1 MLLLATLTLLS
12 PSAALASPDT
22 GPTAPAPG
30 PGAQDAE
37 PPQVTFTYA
46 VTAEGEVATD
56 RDAFAADVDAILS
69 DARGW
74 TLGGSI
80 AFTSAASGP
89 DLTVVLASPQVVE
102 DAAPVCS
109 RHYSCRVGDRVYI
122 NDRNWREATPAWNDS
137 GAPRWLYREYLINHE
152 VGHYLG
158 EGHRECG
165 DAGPTAP
172 VMQQQS
178 ISLDGCDP
186 NGWPVGFERDRV
198 ADRFGVPVYAWVFR
212 DVLASHPH
220 RTSIH
225 EAAEAGVVRGYDDGT
240 FRPGRE
246 VTRAQ
251 LASLVARA
259 LDLEAEG
266 PPPFDDVAADD
277 VHADAIAATAEA
289 DIVTGYG
296 DATFRPVEGTTRA
309 QMASVLARAY
319 ELDAE
324 AEEPPFDDV
333 PAHHPHA
340 EGITAVAEAG
350 VAVGY
355 DDGTYRPDGTVT
367 RGQLAS
373 FLDRAGT

>member
-1 MLLLATLTLLS
+1 M
-12 PSAALASPDT
+12 PSAALASPST
-22 GPTAPAPG
+22 GPTAPTPG
-30 PGAQDAE
+30 AGAQDAE
-37 PPQVTFTYA
+37 PPHRTFAYEVTTAGQV
-46 VTAEGEVATD
+46 GTD
-56 RDAFAADVDAILS
+56 LDAFAADVEAILS

-74 TLGGSI
+74 TLGGSL
-80 AFTSAASGP
+80 AFAPVTSDGE
-89 DLTVVLASPQVVE
+89 LTIVLASPQAVE

-122 NDRNWREATPAWNDS
+122 NDRNWREATPAWNEQ
-137 GAPRWLYREYLINHE
+137 GAPLWLYREYLIDHE

-165 DAGPTAP
+165 EQGTSAP

-186 NGWPVGFERDRV
+186 NGWPLEFERDRV
-198 ADRFGVPVYAWVFR
+198 ADRFDAPVYAWVFR

-220 RTSIH
+220 RDAIH
-225 EAAEAGVVRGYDDGT
+225 EAAAAEVVRGYDDGA
-240 FRPGRE
+240 FRPARD

-251 LASLVARA
+251 LASYVARA

-266 PPPFDDVAADD
+266 PPPFDDVAADA
-277 VHADAIAATAEA
+277 VHADAIAAAAEA
-289 DIVTGYG
+289 AIVTGYG
-296 DATFRPVEGTTRA
+296 DGTFRPERGTSRA

-319 ELDAE
+319 DLEAE
-324 AEEPPFDDV
+324 ADAPPFDDV
-333 PAHHPHA
+333 PDHHPHA

-355 DDGTYRPDGTVT
+355 DDGTYRPAGTVT
-367 RGQLAS
+367 RAQLAS
-373 FLDRAGT
+373 FLHRAGAR